1 MSLHK
6 HSYPNRK
13 VVPTRGDDG
22 YMTMHAGVL
31 GGRYTR
37 AAALADWHL
46 LGLSRVLKWGLHA
59 LLSLIATLMLQS
71 AAHAADY
78 KIGAGDLLR
87 INVFDHAELAQEARV
102 SDSGNITFPL
112 IGQIQVAG
120 LSTRDAETLVAR
132 RLAEGGYL
140 RQPQVSII
148 VSEYQSQKVGV
159 LGQVA
164 KPGQYP
170 LTQSQHVLDLL
181 AQAGGVLSET
191 ADEEAT
197 LVRSDGTRTQINLK
211 KLLDGQ
217 PDLNAQV
224 QNGDMLYVPRA
235 SQFYIYGEVQKPGT
249 YKLTRNLTVSQ
260 AISMGGG
267 LTPRGTER
275 RAVVKRR
282 DESGKERKVS
292 VGSSDVLQPDD
303 VLMIKE
309 SLF

>member
-1 MSLHK
+1 MTIRNAINPTPPVRHVESTFK
-6 HSYPNRK
+6 HW
-13 VVPTRGDDG
+13 VG
-22 YMTMHAGVL
+22 AVL
-31 GGRYTR
+31 CG
-37 AAALADWHL
+37 AALL
-46 LGLSRVLKWGLHA
+46 LFTQFAV
-59 LLSLIATLMLQS
+59 Q
-71 AAHAADY
+71 AADY

-112 IGQIQVAG
+112 IGQIQVTG
-120 LSTRDAETLVAR
+120 ISTRDAEMLIAR
-132 RLAEGGYL
+132 RLTEGGYL
-140 RQPQVSII
+140 RQPQVSVI
-148 VSEYQSQKVGV
+148 VSEFQSQKAGV

-164 KPGQYP
+164 KPGQFS
-170 LTQSQHVLDLL
+170 LTQSQHVIDLL

-191 ADEEAT
+191 ADEEIT
-197 LVRSDGTRTQINLK
+197 LVRKDGTRVPIDLK
-211 KLLDGQ
+211 KLFDGQ
-217 PDLNAQV
+217 PGQNVEV
-224 QNGDMLYVPRA
+224 QDGDTLYLPRA

-282 DESGKERKVS
+282 DAGGKEHKVS
-292 VGSSDVLQPDD
+292 VASSDVLQPDD

-309 SLF
+309 SFF